1 MRRWAVWLAAACAAL
16 GAWAQLQVP
25 ELAGRVNDASGILTA
40 EQRAS
45 LESELAAFEAR
56 KGSQIAIL
64 LVPTTRPET
73 IEEFGIRVAERWKIG
88 RKGIDDGVIVLVARD
103 DRRVRIEVGYGLE
116 GVLPDAVARRIIEED
131 VVPRFREGRF
141 FEGLAAGVR
150 RIERVVEGENL
161 PAPAEARRRP
171 AGEDGGS
178 LFGFLIAALVLGSL
192 LRAWLGRLGAGALV
206 GAGLGFV
213 AWIMLGSALAAALV
227 GIVLFVFVAFGAGGG
242 GMGGWGGSGR
252 GGFGGGGFGGGG
264 GGFGGGGASGRW

>member
-131 VVPRFREGRF
+131 IVPRFREGRF

-171 AGEDGGS
+171 GGEDGGS

-227 GIVLFVFVAFGAGGG
+227 GIVLFLFVAFGAGGG